1 MKILITGGS
10 GFLGQ
15 RLSMALLNSGHQIIW
30 VSQNPSDITP
40 PKNISVI
47 DYQTLRGFK
56 KPVDVIINLAG
67 AGIADKRWSKTRK
80 SELLNSR
87 ILPTQAVLTYIN
99 QLDTKPK
106 LLISSSALGYYGTA
120 KHSVI
125 FDEHSKPNTED
136 FASKLCQTW
145 ETLALTANTQHVAII
160 RTGVVLDN
168 HGGMLKRLLPAF
180 KLGLGG
186 RLGTG
191 EQSFSWI
198 SVRDWVNAIIFIIQK
213 NINSTLPA
221 HQFYNLTNPN
231 AMTNHNFTLALGQL
245 LKRPTLCHLPS
256 WLIKLLFGEMAILLI
271 DGQHVYPKQLLELG
285 FTFYDNDL
293 SFLKTS

>member
-15 RLSMALLNSGHQIIW
+15 RLSMALLNLGHQIIW
-30 VSQNPSDITP
+30 VSQNPSSITP

-47 DYQTLRGFK
+47 DYQTLRSFK

-120 KHSVI
+120 KRSVI

-168 HGGMLKRLLPAF
+168 HGGMLKQLLPAF

-198 SVRDWVNAIIFIIQK
+198 SVRDWVNAVIFIIQK
-213 NINSTLPA
+213 NSNSTLPA

-231 AMTNHNFTLALGQL
+231 AMTNHSFTLALGQL

-256 WLIKLLFGEMAILLI
+256 
-271 DGQHVYPKQLLELG
+271 
-285 FTFYDNDL
+285 
-293 SFLKTS
+293 